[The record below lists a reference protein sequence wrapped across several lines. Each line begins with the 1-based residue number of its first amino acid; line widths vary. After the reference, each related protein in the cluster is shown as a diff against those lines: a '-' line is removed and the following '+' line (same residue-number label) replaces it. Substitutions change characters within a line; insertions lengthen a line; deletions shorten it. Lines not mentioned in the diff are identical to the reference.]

1 MFDIGFSEIL
11 VIAGLSLVVL
21 GPDKLPRVVKTVGRW
36 AGRARAMARQFSDQ
50 LAAEADNLKVDLD
63 SKASGAGSPPS
74 SGGPPGHAG
83 SAAAAAAAAAPT
95 PPPEFTGAPMEP
107 TAATPAVEATAEA
120 SAADETA
127 AKPVADIEYPSA
139 NGSGHADLSQP
150 EVVADGV
157 PPVDGEAAYDP
168 ANPPI
173 PKTVP
178 TDRPA

>member
-63 SKASGAGSPPS
+63 SKASSGTGS
-74 SGGPPGHAG
+74 GNAAPPGNAA
-83 SAAAAAAAAAPT
+83 SAAAAAAAATAAAAAPT
-95 PPPEFTGAPMEP
+95 PPPEFTGAPIEAAPEAEP
-107 TAATPAVEATAEA
+107 AHAPAPE
-120 SAADETA
+120 
-127 AKPVADIEYPSA
+127 PEYPSA

-150 EVVADGV
+150 EVV
-157 PPVDGEAAYDP
+157 GEAAEPYDP

-173 PKTVP
+173 PKSP
-178 TDRPA
+178 PA

>member
-63 SKASGAGSPPS
+63 SKAAST
-74 SGGPPGHAG
+74 PPGGAAPPG
-83 SAAAAAAAAAPT
+83 NVDTAAAAAAAAAPT
-95 PPPEFTGAPMEP
+95 PPPEFTGAPIEP
-107 TAATPAVEATAEA
+107 VEPVEPIEQVAGPAAE
-120 SAADETA
+120 
-127 AKPVADIEYPSA
+127 PVAEVEYPSA
-139 NGSGHADLSQP
+139 NGSGHADLSQA
-150 EVVADGV
+150 E
-157 PPVDGEAAYDP
+157 YDP

-173 PKTVP
+173 PKP
-178 TDRPA
+178 GQKDPPA

>member
-63 SKASGAGSPPS
+63 SKATGSSGTSPPPS
-74 SGGPPGHAG
+74 A
-83 SAAAAAAAAAPT
+83 AAAAAAAAAPT
-95 PPPEFTGAPMEP
+95 PPPEFTGAPVEP
-107 TAATPAVEATAEA
+107 A
-120 SAADETA
+120 
-127 AKPVADIEYPSA
+127 PVAAAPANAAPGAQPEPPAETVYPSA
-139 NGSGHADLSQP
+139 NGSGHADLSHAEGAADAVQP
-150 EVVADGV
+150 G
-157 PPVDGEAAYDP
+157 AAAQPDDPAEPYDP

-173 PKTVP
+173 PKPVP